1 MRLLERRRMAS
12 WRHEL
17 TDGAGTTV
25 HIASYALRGAHP
37 RVVLLDHPQ
46 SLAAWCADN
55 HCSDAVIGGFFIRA
69 EGVPLGELWVNG
81 VQEES
86 EPFDD
91 PWAKRRACVS
101 VERGRVRVAPRC
113 ELPAKP
119 AGDLL
124 QAGPLLV
131 VDGTPAVFDGGD
143 PEGFSS
149 GARQFDSDITVGRYP
164 RAALGITSERLVVL
178 ACDGRSEED
187 AGLTLAEL
195 AVLMADLGCLRAI
208 NLDGGGSTSLVLDG
222 RLVNRPREEHG
233 IELVA
238 GRPVST
244 AIVLSR

>member
-1 MRLLERRRMAS
+1 MRLLERRRTAS

-17 TDGAGTTV
+17 TDGAGTSV
-25 HIASYALRGAHP
+25 HMASYALKGAHP
-37 RVVLLDHPQ
+37 RVVLLDQPQ
-46 SLAAWCADN
+46 RLAAWCADN
-55 HCSDAVIGGFFIRA
+55 HCSDAMIGGFFIRA

-81 VQEES
+81 ARPES

-101 VERGRVRVAPRC
+101 VERGRVRVGPRC
-113 ELPAKP
+113 ELAARP

-149 GARQFDSDITVGRYP
+149 GLSQFDSDITVGRYP
-164 RAALGITSERLVVL
+164 RAALGITAERLIALV
-178 ACDGRSEED
+178 CDGRSEED

-195 AVLMADLGCLRAI
+195 ASLMAASAACGR
-208 NLDGGGSTSLVLDG
+208 STSTAADP
-222 RLVNRPREEHG
+222 PRWC
-233 IELVA
+233 
-238 GRPVST
+238 ST
-244 AIVLSR
+244 AGW